1 MFVQP
6 RRVNDRSPIALMKSV
21 KNDVE
26 IAGMRSAHVSD
37 IELSTCVTVITKAHV
52 TDIELPV

>member
-1 MFVQP
+1 VT
-6 RRVNDRSPIALMKSV
+6 DCTPIALMKSV

-37 IELSTCVTVITKAHV
+37 SLFSMN
-52 TDIELPV
+52 